1 MSKYKF
7 KKKITAAV
15 IAAVFLAL
23 CMSPAAHSAQTPGI
37 VGGGEYNI
45 RNRGSGKYLN
55 VNAGGDANGTNVTQW
70 TKDGSIDQRFRL
82 EYLPSADAYLLR
94 AVCSANGGGRVLDAY
109 RNNKGALASS
119 CNVDIWSPTDTGA
132 QQWQIINLNN
142 GFYQIALRS
151 NQNLALTSYGT
162 GNGSG
167 SGKLPTSAGNVF
179 VSTCK
184 GAASQQWAFEQQTVI
199 KNKYAALGWRY
210 FFRGGNA
217 RYAGGYYYYNHP
229 AGHMGIDVLAPAGV
243 PVYSVTSGRV
253 RSSYTAVNGGNN
265 IYITPSVSPA
275 GEQLDI
281 GQYHFSRRSVSA
293 GAAVTPNT
301 IIGYVGNTGNSNAP
315 HLHFEVS
322 KTGRYTT
329 NVKDHIDPQLFFP
342 AIRFTHTGQT
352 P

>member
-1 MSKYKF
+1 LSRYKCRI
-7 KKKITAAV
+7 KLTAIVLTA
-15 IAAVFLAL
+15 IFIAL
-23 CMSPAAHSAQTPGI
+23 CMSPAAHAAQVAGI
-37 VGGGEYNI
+37 VSGGEYNI
-45 RNRGSGKYLN
+45 RSRASGKYLN
-55 VNAGGDANGTNVTQW
+55 VNAGRDANGTNVMQW
-70 TKDGSIDQRFRL
+70 TKDNSVEQRFMP

-94 AVCSANGGGRVLDAY
+94 AVCSANGGSRVLDVY
-109 RNNKGALASS
+109 RSS
-119 CNVDIWSPTDTGA
+119 GQLKSGCNADIWSQNDTAA
-132 QQWQIINLNN
+132 QQWNIIRLNN
-142 GFYQIALRS
+142 GFYKIVLRS
-151 NQNLALTSYGT
+151 NQKLALTSYGT
-162 GNGSG
+162 GNGTG
-167 SGKLPTSAGNVF
+167 SGKQPDSTGNVF
-179 VSTCK
+179 VSTYT
-184 GAASQQWAFEQQTVI
+184 GAANQQWAFEQQTTA
-199 KNKYAALGWRY
+199 KNKYAALGWSY

-217 RYAGGYYYYNHP
+217 RYVGGYYYYNSP

-243 PVYSVTSGRV
+243 PVYSVTSGKV

-265 IYITPSVSPA
+265 IYITPNVSPA

-281 GQYHFSRRSVSA
+281 GQYHFSRRNVSA

-342 AIRFTHTGQT
+342 NIRFTHTGKT